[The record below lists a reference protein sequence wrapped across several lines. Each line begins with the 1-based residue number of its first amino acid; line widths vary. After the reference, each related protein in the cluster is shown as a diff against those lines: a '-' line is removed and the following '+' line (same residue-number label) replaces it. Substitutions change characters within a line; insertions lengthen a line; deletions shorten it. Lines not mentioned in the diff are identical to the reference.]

1 MTVED
6 DIFKLQNDMR
16 ELQLDFAE
24 WKKML
29 KTIEQELKE

>member
-16 ELQLDFAE
+16 ELQEHVAGWEELI
-24 WKKML
+24 
-29 KTIEQELKE
+29 KTIEKELKA